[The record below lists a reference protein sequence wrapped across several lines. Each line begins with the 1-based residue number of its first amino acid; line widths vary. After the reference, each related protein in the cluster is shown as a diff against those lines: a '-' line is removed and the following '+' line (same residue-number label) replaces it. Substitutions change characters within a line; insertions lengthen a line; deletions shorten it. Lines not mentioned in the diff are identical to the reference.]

1 MLGHREYYVLE
12 ASDKNISSLIEEVRT
27 SIKPQNEYHLNIHL
41 GKYNVNVVAEISG
54 ADPDIIRKLDL
65 AVSSKIVEICE
76 KRGLEC
82 HLIEPLQII

>member
-12 ASDKNISSLIEEVRT
+12 ASNKNLESLVEEVGT
-27 SIKPQNEYHLNIHL
+27 SIKFPSEYHVSIHL
-41 GKYNVNVVAEISG
+41 GKYNVNIVADISG
-54 ADPDIIRKLDL
+54 ADLAVIRKLDL
-65 AVSSKIVEICE
+65 AVSSKIIEICE